1 MVVLALVAWP
11 PSGPSVLMQSSTGA
25 SFSQPYI
32 TNSKNKAIMAK
43 ELTVQEQRE
52 MLANPIIQEVKKFEM
67 QQRMAQMYATSGIV
81 PKTYDKNIGGCVIA
95 IDMAMRMMVNPL
107 AVMQNLNIVYGM
119 PSWSAKFL
127 VACIN
132 RCGRFT
138 ELEYEK
144 VGDDASKKDY
154 KCRAVAYAKSDIKKE
169 HPLYG
174 AWITWPL
181 VDGEGWS
188 KKNGSKWLTMPE
200 QMFMYRAA
208 SFWSSAYAP
217 DISLGFPTTDE
228 VVDGAVVDVEA
239 VPMVTEPEQV
249 DTETGEIT
257 EPKEEAPAEPE
268 AQAQENVKE
277 QPATKPETPA
287 DAIKQAI
294 KKQAANQP
302 AADKPGERQEGN
314 LFDQQ

>member
-1 MVVLALVAWP
+1 
-11 PSGPSVLMQSSTGA
+11 
-25 SFSQPYI
+25 
-32 TNSKNKAIMAK
+32 MAK
-43 ELTVQEQRE
+43 ELTIQEQRE
-52 MLANPIIQEVKKFEM
+52 LLANPIIQEVKKFEM
-67 QQRMAQMYATSGIV
+67 QQRMANMYATSTIV
-81 PKTYDKNIGGCVIA
+81 PDTYRKNIGNCVIA
-95 IDMAMRMMVNPL
+95 IDMAMRMGVNTL
-107 AVMQNLNIVYGM
+107 AVMQNLNIVYGR

-138 ELEYEK
+138 ELDYEK
-144 VGDDASKKDY
+144 VGDDASKKNY
-154 KCRAVAYAKSDIKKE
+154 KCRAFAYAKNDVNKE

-174 AWITWPL
+174 TWITWAM

-188 KKNGSKWLTMPE
+188 KKNGSKWMTMPE

-208 SFWSSAYAP
+208 SFWSSTYAP

-228 VVDGAVVDVEA
+228 VIDGAVVDVEA

-249 DTETGEIT
+249 DIETGEVA
-257 EPKEEAPAEPE
+257 EPKEEAPAEAEP
-268 AQAQENVKE
+268 QPQEEVKE
-277 QPATKPETPA
+277 QAATKPASPA

-302 AADKPGERQEGN
+302 AADKPGDRQEGN
-314 LFDQQ
+314 LFEQQQ